1 MSIKDPNNFNFIKAL
16 KMKLSVVSFDEV
28 IDYVFEICNKK
39 EASYICAANVHMCIE
54 TFYSKDIQKYVNS
67 ANIVVPDG
75 RPLFWLLRFYGHK
88 NSQHIRGL
96 DLTTGVI
103 KRAHQNN
110 ISIGFYGSTKEN
122 IEAIVKNL
130 NKSYKGINIGYQ
142 YSPPFKRLT
151 KEEETTIQDQ
161 INASG
166 IRILFIGL
174 GCPKQERWMFQNK
187 TKLNCLM
194 IGVGAVF
201 DFLASTKS
209 SAPRFVQYLG
219 LEWLF
224 RFIHEPKRLFLRY
237 FSYNPKFIFFIIL
250 QIFGKKYE

>member
-1 MSIKDPNNFNFIKAL
+1 M
-16 KMKLSVVSFDEV
+16 
-28 IDYVFEICNKK
+28 
-39 EASYICAANVHMCIE
+39 
-54 TFYSKDIQKYVNS
+54 
-67 ANIVVPDG
+67 
-75 RPLFWLLRFYGHK
+75 
-88 NSQHIRGL
+88 
-96 DLTTGVI
+96 
-103 KRAHQNN
+103 
-110 ISIGFYGSTKEN
+110 
-122 IEAIVKNL
+122 IVKNL